1 MTNEPTIR
9 EQSYYY
15 FLQEAQELL
24 QALEQELL
32 SLQEDYSINKAYSL
46 MRIAHTLKGA
56 AATVGLETI
65 KTVTHSLEDIFK
77 ALCQPGVAVDAE
89 IEALLFES
97 YECLRLLL
105 TSTLKGETVNDVEII
120 DRTAAVFAQL
130 QQKLGDCF
138 GQEALIP
145 TSVELGFDVTQSI
158 FEFGVSQRLG
168 TIATVIDSGDLTAI
182 ATTLREQAEIFFG
195 LAESLNLP
203 GFGTIALATLTALDA
218 HPQHVVTIAQTALE
232 DFKKG
237 QIAVL
242 NGDRNQGGQ
251 PSLILQ
257 HLSGLNTREQVFNPN
272 LLQHKK
278 QHKLNFSSSLQTK
291 QNIDQDFINQTE
303 INIVSDPSTELNLLN
318 ELHNLER
325 ELNESQQQELA
336 DPLVDLIWGGA
347 EEQEPEDDQEIL
359 SEQFSTSTTS
369 KRFIPSASQFST
381 FSEEKP
387 EEENL
392 EKPSMP
398 LPAASLKS
406 SSPQKKRISPSQ
418 TVRVNVE
425 NLEYLNDSIGE
436 LLTNQNRLMLQNEQ
450 LETAVRTLLAW
461 LQQHQQQI
469 NQLQD
474 LSVLPLDLPKQLK
487 SSAKSPLVSESQLLI
502 ESLLENVVQL
512 TEAADAIDLFTRQS
526 HETLEKQ
533 SQLLTNTRDSLMQA
547 RMLPLGKVFG
557 RFHHLLKHLEV
568 VHNKQVELKLRG
580 TEVLIDKVVVEKL
593 YDPLLHLV
601 RNAFDHGIESS
612 QIRQQWGKL
621 EKGCI
626 EICAYH
632 QDRYLMIEVRDDGQG
647 LDFEKIRNSAVEKL
661 LVSPEQASSLDDAQL
676 TDLLFEPGFSTNVS
690 VNDLSGRG
698 IGLDV
703 VRTHLQA
710 IQGSVTVSSELHKG
724 TKFRLQ
730 IPLSLSIAKLLLCQT
745 DERIYAFFADGIQQ
759 ILIPQ
764 PDHIRIWE
772 DGKVLRWN
780 QGSQEKLIP
789 VYKLSTV
796 LHYSWLPNSLISQHQ
811 QSLVQEEQ
819 EKPVIIVGF
828 QDKFLGLEVD
838 RLLGEQELVIRPL
851 GQIIAPPS
859 YIYGSSIL
867 ADGQLALVF
876 NVSELIQHVL
886 NQQVDSHQDDW
897 ANSNTGETAY
907 YTASL
912 TGDFTSTTSDIP
924 LSSHKQRQ
932 LPAHSQASLP
942 PAPDPDFRT
951 KQDKI
956 ILIVDDSITV
966 RQDLA
971 ITLQKADYQV
981 LQAKDGYEAL
991 QQLRSQKGIELV
1003 ICDIEMPRM
1012 NGFEFLKYRQL
1023 DSNLSII
1030 PVIILSSRSGAK
1042 HQEIAAKLGAT
1053 SYITKPYMEHR
1064 LLMTLKDVLENNY
1077 QLEHTN
1083 SHVQ

>member
-1 MTNEPTIR
+1 MTNEPNIR

-32 SLQEDYSINKAYSL
+32 SLKEDYNINKAYSL

-77 ALCQPGVAVDAE
+77 ALCQPNVAIDAE

-145 TSVELGFDVTQSI
+145 TSIELGFDVTQSI
-158 FEFGVSQRLG
+158 FEFGVSQRLE
-168 TIATVIDSGDLTAI
+168 TIAAVIDSGDLTAI
-182 ATTLREQAEIFFG
+182 ASTLREQAEIFFG

-242 NGDRNQGGQ
+242 NGDRSQGGQ
-251 PSLILQ
+251 PSFILQ
-257 HLSGLNTREQVFNPN
+257 QLSGLNITKQVFNLN
-272 LLQHKK
+272 LFPQEK
-278 QHKLNFSSSLQTK
+278 QHKQNLSSSLQTR
-291 QNIDQDFINQTE
+291 QNPEQDFINHTE
-303 INIVSDPSTELNLLN
+303 INIVSTASTELNLLN
-318 ELHNLER
+318 ELHNIER

-347 EEQEPEDDQEIL
+347 EEQEPEDDKEIL

-369 KRFIPSASQFST
+369 ERFISSGNQFSI

-398 LPAASLKS
+398 LQSASFKS
-406 SSPQKKRISPSQ
+406 SSPQKKHISPSQ

-425 NLEYLNDSIGE
+425 NLEYLNDSVGE

-450 LETAVRTLLAW
+450 LQIAVRTLLTW

-474 LSVLPLDLPKQLK
+474 LSVLPLDLPQLR
-487 SSAKSPLVSESQLLI
+487 SSVKSPLLSRFDPLKFNQHHESQLLI

-557 RFHHLLKHLEV
+557 RCHHLLKHLEV

-612 QIRQQWGKL
+612 QIRQQWGKS

-647 LDFEKIRNSAVEKL
+647 LDFEKIRTSVVEKL
-661 LVSPEQASSLDDAQL
+661 LVSSEQASSLDEAQL
-676 TDLLFEPGFSTNVS
+676 TDLLFEPGFSTTVS

-745 DERIYAFFADGIQQ
+745 DERIDAFFADGIQQ

-811 QSLVQEEQ
+811 HSLVQEEQ
-819 EKPVIIVGF
+819 EKPVIVVGF

-838 RLLGEQELVIRPL
+838 QLLGRARISH
-851 GQIIAPPS
+851 PS
-859 YIYGSSIL
+859 FGANHCTTIL
-867 ADGQLALVF
+867 YL
-876 NVSELIQHVL
+876 
-886 NQQVDSHQDDW
+886 W
-897 ANSNTGETAY
+897 
-907 YTASL
+907 
-912 TGDFTSTTSDIP
+912 
-924 LSSHKQRQ
+924 KQ
-932 LPAHSQASLP
+932 
-942 PAPDPDFRT
+942 
-951 KQDKI
+951 
-956 ILIVDDSITV
+956 
-966 RQDLA
+966 
-971 ITLQKADYQV
+971 Y
-981 LQAKDGYEAL
+981 
-991 QQLRSQKGIELV
+991 
-1003 ICDIEMPRM
+1003 
-1012 NGFEFLKYRQL
+1012 
-1023 DSNLSII
+1023 
-1030 PVIILSSRSGAK
+1030 SR
-1042 HQEIAAKLGAT
+1042 
-1053 SYITKPYMEHR
+1053 
-1064 LLMTLKDVLENNY
+1064 
-1077 QLEHTN
+1077 
-1083 SHVQ
+1083 